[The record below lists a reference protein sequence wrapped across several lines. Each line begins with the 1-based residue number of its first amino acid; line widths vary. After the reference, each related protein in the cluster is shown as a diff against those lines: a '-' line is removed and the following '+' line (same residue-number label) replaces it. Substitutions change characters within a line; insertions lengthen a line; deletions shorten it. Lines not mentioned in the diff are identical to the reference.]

1 MQTNASPATGT
12 GIRHRDLT
20 LATGAPAAV
29 GQPRGYAFDA
39 QKTGH
44 VMFRGADDRVHELW
58 WEESGWHL
66 GDLSRAAPASAIC
79 VSELAAYV
87 FSAQATQHVMFRG
100 ADDHVHE
107 LWWDRRG
114 WHQSD
119 LTAASG
125 APVASGGPAG
135 CAFDGE
141 NTQHVVFRGIDD
153 HVH

>member
-87 FSAQATQHVMFRG
+87 STAQCYTPSWRKRSRSAEVSAQICWPAERAGSQHRFCSS
-100 ADDHVHE
+100 
-107 LWWDRRG
+107 W
-114 WHQSD
+114 
-119 LTAASG
+119 
-125 APVASGGPAG
+125 
-135 CAFDGE
+135 
-141 NTQHVVFRGIDD
+141 
-153 HVH
+153 